1 MSLLMSMLKIVCISC
16 FKRSV
21 RKKTTREK
29 WKNINDLLISKTRKD
44 IWSCCQNSINNTA
57 FDTQLGK
64 IFKKKNKP
72 VARIPVRMA
81 CYYVPRRP
89 MLGFDS
95 SDSSSE
101 YEDTDEECEYYVDH
115 TQCHMHPWQNMH
127 VCFNC
132 KQDINFN

>member
-1 MSLLMSMLKIVCISC
+1 
-16 FKRSV
+16 
-21 RKKTTREK
+21 
-29 WKNINDLLISKTRKD
+29 
-44 IWSCCQNSINNTA
+44 
-57 FDTQLGK
+57 
-64 IFKKKNKP
+64 
-72 VARIPVRMA
+72 MA

-115 TQCHMHPWQNMH
+115 TQCHMHSWQNMH

-132 KQDINFN
+132 K